1 MIKFLI
7 LLLPVLI
14 CAEDLRSLLKHAV
27 DNNDLVL
34 SYNLSQEA
42 KAKEV
47 QARKSAYYPTLD
59 VGANYQ
65 SLNERSPYMPGDAY
79 SGYAK
84 LGLDIY
90 DGGKKSSM
98 LEQKEYELK
107 ASGFDVEAMKTSIT
121 LQIIQDFFT
130 VKSLEASL
138 SSRHEAKVSLQAQ
151 LNRMQQFYDA
161 KLATIDDV
169 DRLQAAY
176 DTNIYEIESLKMQ
189 ILSTKRSLALKV
201 GKPVK
206 SLDESKFKEI
216 LQDDYELVD
225 STKSLMA
232 QEEAIISSAESID
245 SAYYPQLRV
254 EDTYSLYGY
263 DRTDALHPEGAER
276 QNKVMLTLNLR
287 LFDNGSVHNEK
298 QAVMISSQALNKQ
311 IAYQEKEQKMQHDL
325 ALSRINTSKAKIK
338 SAKSALKSSQ
348 SAFKTIEEKY
358 NAGIV
363 DNVVYLDALSSQ
375 TSAKALYQASLNDLE
390 IAYATYYY
398 YAGKNIGE
406 FLQ

>member
-1 MIKFLI
+1 MT
-7 LLLPVLI
+7 V
-14 CAEDLRSLLKHAV
+14 A
-27 DNNDLVL
+27 
-34 SYNLSQEA
+34 
-42 KAKEV
+42 
-47 QARKSAYYPTLD
+47 
-59 VGANYQ
+59 
-65 SLNERSPYMPGDAY
+65 
-79 SGYAK
+79 
-84 LGLDIY
+84 
-90 DGGKKSSM
+90 KKSSM
-98 LEQKEYELK
+98 LEQKEHELK
-107 ASGFDVEAMKTSIT
+107 ASGFDVEAMKASIT

-130 VKSLEASL
+130 IKSLEASL

-189 ILSTKRSLALKV
+189 ILSTKRSLELKV
-201 GKPVK
+201 GKPIA
-206 SLDESKFKEI
+206 SLDASKFKEI

-232 QEEAIISSAESID
+232 QEEAIISNAQSLD
-245 SAYYPQLRV
+245 STYYPQLRV

-276 QNKVMLTLNLR
+276 QNKVLLTLNLR
-287 LFDNGSVHNEK
+287 LFDNGSVQSDK
-298 QAVMISSQALNKQ
+298 QAVMINSQALNKK
-311 IAYQEKEQKMQHDL
+311 IAYQEQEQKMQHDL

-338 SAKSALKSSQ
+338 SAKSALKSSI

-375 TSAKALYQASLNDLE
+375 TSAKALYEASLNDLE